1 MLIKPMNTN
10 NSLTQDEWSVFAN
23 QEFFLKKAV
32 ISEKLK
38 RTLEQLHIALQPV
51 LTAHPLLAPDSFNP
65 ESVQFVKGEHLE
77 NCPYQ
82 YLDFPRFY
90 TRQEKLTFRSLCWWG
105 HHLVFALIVEGPLVK
120 RYRVNLFN
128 RFSDVADR
136 QLSLCI
142 NSSLWE
148 WKAGPGFTLDIT
160 HNHRSEIAAALDRR
174 TFFKI
179 GRFIPIQD
187 LEADTDHII
196 EAGVTTFQAILP
208 IITP

>member
-1 MLIKPMNTN
+1 MNTN

-32 ISEKLK
+32 ISAKLK
-38 RTLEQLHIALQPV
+38 RTLEQLHLALQPE
-51 LTAHPLLAPDSFNP
+51 LAAHPLLAPGDFDS

-77 NCPYQ
+77 DCPYQ
-82 YLDFPRFY
+82 YLDFPRYY
-90 TRQEKLTFRSLCWWG
+90 TRQDKLAFRSLCWWG

-128 RFSDVADR
+128 RFSEVADR

-142 NSSLWE
+142 SSSLWE
-148 WKAGPGFTLDIT
+148 WKAGPGFTVDIT
-160 HNHRSEIAAALDRR
+160 LNNRSEIAAALDRR

-179 GRFIPIQD
+179 ARFIPTQD
-187 LEADTDHII
+187 LEAATDHII
-196 EAGVTTFQAILP
+196 DAGVTTFRAILP

>member
-1 MLIKPMNTN
+1 MNSK
-10 NSLTQDEWSVFAN
+10 NSLTQDEWAVFAN
-23 QEFFLKKAV
+23 HEFFLKKAV
-32 ISEKLK
+32 ISAKLK
-38 RTLEQLHIALQPV
+38 RTLEQLHVALQPE
-51 LTAHPLLAPDSFNP
+51 LAAHSLLAPGDFDSTSF
-65 ESVQFVKGEHLE
+65 QFVKGEHLE
-77 NCPYQ
+77 DCPYQ
-82 YLDFPRFY
+82 YLDFPRYY
-90 TRQEKLTFRSLCWWG
+90 TRQEKLAFRTLCWWG

-120 RYRVNLFN
+120 QFRINLFN

-142 NSSLWE
+142 SSSLWE

-179 GRFIPIQD
+179 AHFIPLHD
-187 LEADTDHII
+187 FEADTDHII

>member
-1 MLIKPMNTN
+1 MNTN
-10 NSLTQDEWSVFAN
+10 NSLTQDEWSLFAN
-23 QEFFLKKAV
+23 QDFFLKKAA
-32 ISEKLK
+32 ISAKLK
-38 RTLEQLHIALQPV
+38 RTLEQLHIALQPE
-51 LTAHPLLAPDSFNP
+51 LIAHPLLAPDSFDP
-65 ESVQFVKGEHLE
+65 ESAQFVKGEHLE

-90 TRQEKLTFRSLCWWG
+90 TRQDKLAFRSLCWWG

-128 RFSDVADR
+128 RFSEVSDR
-136 QLSLCI
+136 HLSLCI
-142 NSSLWE
+142 SSSLWE

-179 GRFIPIQD
+179 ARFIPIQD
-187 LEADTDHII
+187 LEANSGHII
-196 EAGVTTFQAILP
+196 EAGVTSFEAILP